1 MDVRGDW
8 SLVDSSLDDRGYAE
22 LPGVLT
28 ADECRELSALYDED
42 ARFRSRIEMARFRFG
57 AGEYK
62 YFGYPLPPIVQALR
76 TEAYARLVP
85 TANRW
90 MERLGK
96 PHRYPDS
103 LEAFLERCRQ
113 SGQTRPTPLLLRYRA
128 GDYNCLHQ
136 DLYGEL
142 AFPLQVVLALSAR
155 NVDYTGGEF
164 LLVEQRPRAQSRGEA
179 ITIEQGGAVIFANNE
194 RPVPSARG
202 YSRVVLRHGVSRLR
216 SGHRMT
222 LGIIFHDAK

>member
-1 MDVRGDW
+1 MNIRTDW
-8 SLVDSSLDDRGYAE
+8 SLVESSLDDRGYAE

-28 ADECRELSALYDED
+28 ADECRELSALYDDE

-62 YFGYPLPPIVQALR
+62 YFAYPLPPIVQALR

-85 TANRW
+85 IANRW
-90 MERLGK
+90 MERLGAA
-96 PHRYPDS
+96 HRYPDS
-103 LEAFLERCRQ
+103 LDEFLERCKK
-113 SGQTRPTPLLLRYRA
+113 SGQTRPTPLLLRYQA

-155 NVDYTGGEF
+155 GDDYTGGEF

-179 ITIEQGGAVIFANNE
+179 ITIDQGGAVVFANNA
-194 RPVPSARG
+194 RPVPSTRG
-202 YSRVVLRHGVSRLR
+202 SSRVVLRHGVSRIR
-216 SGHRMT
+216 TGHRMT

>member
-1 MDVRGDW
+1 MNIRGDW
-8 SLVDSSLDDRGYAE
+8 SLVESSLDERGYAE

-28 ADECRELSALYDED
+28 VDECRELSALYDEE

-62 YFGYPLPPIVQALR
+62 YFDYPLPPIVETLR
-76 TEAYARLVP
+76 TKAYARLVP

-90 MERLGK
+90 MEKLGK
-96 PHRYPDS
+96 SHRYPDS
-103 LEAFLERCRQ
+103 LDAFLERCRQ

-155 NVDYTGGEF
+155 NADYTGGEF

-202 YSRVVLRHGVSRLR
+202 YSRVVLRHGVSRIR
-216 SGHRMT
+216 TGHRMT

>member
-1 MDVRGDW
+1 MQLPTDW
-8 SLVDSSLDDRGYAE
+8 SLVESSLDERGYAE

-28 ADECRELSALYDED
+28 VDECRELSALYDED

-62 YFGYPLPPIVQALR
+62 YFGYPLPPLVQSLR
-76 TEAYARLVP
+76 TETYARLVP

-90 MERLGK
+90 MERLRA

-103 LEAFLERCRQ
+103 LDEFVQRCGKH
-113 SGQTRPTPLLLRYRA
+113 GQTRPTPLLLRYQA

-155 NVDYTGGEF
+155 GSDYTGGEF

-179 ITIEQGGAVIFANNE
+179 ITIEQGGAVVFANNE
-194 RPVPSARG
+194 RPVPSTRG
-202 YSRVVLRHGVSRLR
+202 YSRVVLRHGVSRVR